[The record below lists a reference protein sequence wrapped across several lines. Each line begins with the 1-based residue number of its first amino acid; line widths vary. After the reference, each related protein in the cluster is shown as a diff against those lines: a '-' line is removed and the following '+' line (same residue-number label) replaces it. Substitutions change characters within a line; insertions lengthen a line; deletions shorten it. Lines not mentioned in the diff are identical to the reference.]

1 MIDIVIV
8 NWNSGDYLKKCIG
21 SIFTSVGIPLIKSVI
36 IIDNNSKDYSLE
48 NISVNNQIH
57 IVLNSENFGF
67 AKACNQGFKMCT
79 AEYVLLLNPDTM
91 LHPDTLAQSVAFM
104 SGHKEINILGAA
116 LLDDE
121 GKLAPSCSRFPSPLR
136 IFFDASGLSK
146 IAPKIFTP
154 ATIMTDWSHKE
165 SRIVDQVMG
174 AFMFMRKNIFEKNGY
189 FDERFFVYYEEVD
202 FCKRLSLLGGKIFYF
217 NEIKVV
223 HSGEGTTKSV
233 KAFRLFLS
241 LRSRLLYAKK
251 HFSFLGYTLVWG
263 STFIIEPVSRTIF
276 LLFKGSFKEIKET
289 LKGFKYL
296 VKNIASD

>member
-8 NWNSGDYLKKCIG
+8 NWNSGDYLKKCID
-21 SIFTSVGIPLIKSVI
+21 SIFKPLAIPLIKSVI
-36 IIDNNSKDYSLE
+36 IIDNNSKDHSLE
-48 NISVNNQIH
+48 NISVNNQIN
-57 IVLNSENFGF
+57 IVFNSENFGF

-79 AEYVLLLNPDTM
+79 AEYVLLLNPDAM

-104 SGHKEINILGAA
+104 SGHKEIDILGAA
-116 LLDDE
+116 LLDDD
-121 GKLAPSCSRFPSPLR
+121 GKLSPSCSRFPSPLR

-154 ATIMTDWSHKE
+154 ATIMTDWDHSE
-165 SRIVDQVMG
+165 SRLVDQVMG
-174 AFMFMRKNIFEKNGY
+174 AFMFMRKSIFNRNGY

-202 FCKRLSLLGGKIFYF
+202 FTKRLSMQGGKVFY
-217 NEIKVV
+217 NKDIIAI

-251 HFSFLGYTLVWG
+251 HFSLLGYLLVWVA
-263 STFIIEPVSRTIF
+263 TFIIEPVSRIIF
-276 LLFKGSFKEIKET
+276 LLLKGSFKEIKET
-289 LKGFKYL
+289 LRGFKYL
-296 VKNIASD
+296 VKNKAAG